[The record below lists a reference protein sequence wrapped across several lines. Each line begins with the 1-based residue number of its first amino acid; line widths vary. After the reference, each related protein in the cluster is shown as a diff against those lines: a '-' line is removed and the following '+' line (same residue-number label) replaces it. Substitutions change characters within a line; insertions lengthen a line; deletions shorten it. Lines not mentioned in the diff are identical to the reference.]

1 METTQSV
8 PYLNRL
14 NTVEGTR
21 QKPHLLYVTHGG
33 KKDSYIFHYK
43 EEKQFKAKV
52 DSNFF
57 EIQIF

>member
-33 KKDSYIFHYK
+33 KKRVIFVTTKKRIYIFNIVFTVFVK
-43 EEKQFKAKV
+43 TL
-52 DSNFF
+52 
-57 EIQIF
+57 